1 MTDPMIVATAL
12 SKMYEGGE
20 TRQVA
25 ALHDLSL
32 TIERGKSLLWPEPQH
47 YSLTGCCGPQQG
59 QALQPLQS
67 PCTFFP

>member
-32 TIERGKSLLWPEPQH
+32 TIERGEFVAVVGSSSRTPAAR
-47 YSLTGCCGPQQG
+47 SVGR
-59 QALQPLQS
+59 
-67 PCTFFP
+67 